1 MKVSDYIVSF
11 LEEKGVTDI
20 FGYPGGAINHLIDSA
35 SNASGLNAHVTYH
48 EQGASFAA
56 CGYAQASNKLGVA
69 YSTSGPGATNLVT
82 GIANAFFDS
91 IPTLFIT
98 GQVDSDSARGNLP
111 IRQRGFQ
118 ETDVVPIVESISK
131 WAVSIEK
138 PEQIR
143 YCLERAY
150 YTAFEGNPGPVVL
163 DIPNDI
169 QRAEVDPDSIAGFD
183 APQDAKG
190 RENIVETIVDLIRQA
205 TRPVLLFG
213 NGVKQS
219 GMTHFAEKLVDRLN
233 IPAVFSMPA
242 VDILPYN
249 HPLNYGFIGGNGQRY
264 ANLILEKCDLAVIFG
279 CRLSVRQIG
288 IERQTFAPHAKL
300 LRIDIDENQLS
311 YSVKKDEISLR
322 TDLKSLFP
330 SLLGATNNIDATKF
344 APWIG
349 ICEEIK
355 TCLNGA
361 DDEPYNRMISAISM
375 KSPEQIHITAD
386 VGQNLLWTARSFHTK
401 HGQHLYMSAG
411 HGAMGYSIP
420 AAIGIYYATHRTV
433 YAFCGDGGF
442 MMNLQEL
449 QFIKREQLPIKIIC
463 INNYALGMI
472 RAWQGRYL
480 NQYSQTTEDSGYQA
494 VSVEKIAAAFDLNYT
509 CIQSEED
516 AARLNMDSKFPELI
530 ELSLPIETET
540 KPLGSM
546 HHQSPSLE
554 EGFLSR
560 LMDL

>member
-1 MKVSDYIVSF
+1 MKVSDYIISF
-11 LEEKGVTDI
+11 LIEKGVTDI

-35 SNASGLNAHVTYH
+35 SKVEELNAHVTYH

-56 CGYAQASNKLGVA
+56 CGYAQATNRLGVA

-98 GQVDSDSARGNLP
+98 GQVDSNSARGDLP

-138 PEQIR
+138 PEQIK
-143 YCLERAY
+143 YCMERAY

-169 QRAEVDPDSIAGFD
+169 QRAEIDLVSLTGFVVPRAVQNQEDIVLTIMDS
-183 APQDAKG
+183 
-190 RENIVETIVDLIRQA
+190 IRQA
-205 TRPVLLFG
+205 THPVLLFG

-219 GMTHFAEKLVDRLN
+219 GMISLAEDIIERLN

-242 VDILPYN
+242 VDILPYD

-264 ANLILEKCDLAVIFG
+264 ANIILEKCDLVVVFG

-288 IERQTFAPHAKL
+288 LDRKAFAPHAKL
-300 LRIDIDENQLS
+300 LRIDIDKNQLS
-311 YSVKKDEISLR
+311 YPVKSDETTLY
-322 TDLKSLFP
+322 TDLKALFP
-330 SLLGATNNIDATKF
+330 SLLEAIN
-344 APWIG
+344 
-349 ICEEIK
+349 K
-355 TCLNGA
+355 TYDSDFIHWLNTCKAIRSDLEGV
-361 DDEPYNRMISAISM
+361 DDELYNCMISSVSL
-375 KSPEQIHITAD
+375 KSPEEIHITAD

-401 HGQHLYMSAG
+401 PGQHLYMSAG

-420 AAIGIYYATHRTV
+420 SAIGIYYATHRTV
-433 YAFCGDGGF
+433 YAFCGDGGL

-449 QFIKREQLPIKIIC
+449 QFIKREKIPIKIIC

-494 VSVEKIAAAFDLNYT
+494 VNVEKIAVAFDLNYT

-516 AARLNMDSKFPELI
+516 ALRLNIYPNFPELI
-530 ELSLPIETET
+530 ELRLPIETET

-546 HHQSPSLE
+546 HHQSPFLE